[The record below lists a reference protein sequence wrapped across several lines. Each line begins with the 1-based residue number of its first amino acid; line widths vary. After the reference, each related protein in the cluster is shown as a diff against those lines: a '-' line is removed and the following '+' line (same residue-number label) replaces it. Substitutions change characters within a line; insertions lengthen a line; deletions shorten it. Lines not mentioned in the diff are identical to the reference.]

1 MRKPI
6 TKIEKELVRNFE
18 HIVVDEVNKLDPIGL
33 LAMDCPNDEYKSE
46 IRDITLRLSR
56 PMNWLELSEVMYVV
70 FAYKFDLAEAKPE
83 SKYLEPAK
91 NICKRILEMAD
102 GK

>member
-56 PMNWLELSEVMYVV
+56 PMNWLELPAIARTVAFFNRTHYSQV
-70 FAYKFDLAEAKPE
+70 FREI
-83 SKYLEPAK
+83 K
-91 NICKRILEMAD
+91 NCVNFACFTACLIP
-102 GK
+102 